1 MPIWM
6 LSTTRTK
13 RALLRFIF
21 FGKDTIKIT
30 NELYQETFIF
40 VFMNFLTNTYLFKR
54 IAVLT
59 SFIIVS
65 LILWNTYIFF
75 QKFKTEER
83 VKMEI
88 LAAAQKE
95 LKTGD
100 LDANVGLSLKIIEN
114 NKSIPMILV
123 DEEGTI
129 ETFQNLDAV
138 KALDAQ
144 YVKRQ
149 LEKMKSQ
156 NKPIEVSY
164 QGKNKKFIYYRD
176 SDLLNKLTYYPIALI
191 LILMLFLSVIYLF
204 YSSNK
209 AAETN
214 KLWTGMAKE
223 TAHQIGTPLSSLL
236 GWIAILKMEKVDDKY
251 VEEIEKDVA
260 RLNTIANRFSKIG
273 SKPALKKENI
283 VLIAKQAFDY
293 LESRSS
299 KQIVF
304 YFHSSGSEIFT
315 NLNTELF
322 GWVIENLI
330 KNALDAMQKEGTLEL
345 KIETIENKVKV
356 TVSDTG
362 KGMPKKLFKQIF
374 NPGFTTKKRG
384 WGLGLSLSKR
394 IVEDYHKGKIAVE
407 KSEIGKGTTF
417 EISLAIV

>member
-1 MPIWM
+1 
-6 LSTTRTK
+6 
-13 RALLRFIF
+13 
-21 FGKDTIKIT
+21 
-30 NELYQETFIF
+30 
-40 VFMNFLTNTYLFKR
+40 MNFLNKTFLFKR
-54 IAVLT
+54 IAVLI
-59 SFIIVS
+59 SFILVS

-75 QKFKTEER
+75 QKFKNEER
-83 VKMEI
+83 IKMEI

-95 LKTGD
+95 LNIGD
-100 LDANVGLSLKIIEN
+100 LDANVDLSLKVIEN

-123 DEEGTI
+123 AENGTI
-129 ETFQNLDAV
+129 ETFQNLDSV
-138 KALDAQ
+138 KALDQ
-144 YVKRQ
+144 KYVQNQ
-149 LEKMKSQ
+149 LLKMKSE

-164 QGKNKKFIYYRD
+164 KGKNKKFIYYRN
-176 SDLLNKLTYYPIALI
+176 SDLLNKLTYYPIALV
-191 LILMLFLSVIYLF
+191 LILLLFLSVIYLF

-251 VEEIEKDVA
+251 VEEIQKDVN

-273 SKPALKKENI
+273 SAPELKKENI
-283 VLIAKQAFDY
+283 VAITKQAFDY

-299 KQIVF
+299 KQITF
-304 YFHSSGSEIFT
+304 SFATSDAKIIT

-330 KNALDAMQKEGTLEL
+330 KNSIDAMLGKGALQLR
-345 KIETIENKVKV
+345 IENTPKKVKI
-356 TVSDTG
+356 TISDTG

-374 NPGFTTKKRG
+374 KPGFTTKKRG

-394 IVEDYHKGKIAVE
+394 IVKDYHRGNIVVQ
-407 KSEIGKGTTF
+407 KSEIGTGTTF
-417 EISLAIV
+417 EISMDKV

>member
-1 MPIWM
+1 
-6 LSTTRTK
+6 
-13 RALLRFIF
+13 
-21 FGKDTIKIT
+21 
-30 NELYQETFIF
+30 
-40 VFMNFLTNTYLFKR
+40 MNFLTNTYFFKR

-83 VKMEI
+83 AKVEI

-123 DEEGTI
+123 DEQGTI

-138 KALDAQ
+138 KSLDTQ
-144 YVKRQ
+144 YVIQQ

-164 QGKNKKFIYYRD
+164 QGKNKKLIYYRD

-283 VLIAKQAFDY
+283 VRIAKQAFDY

-304 YFHSSGSEIFT
+304 SFHSSGSEIFT

-330 KNALDAMQKEGTLEL
+330 KNALDTMQKEGTLEL
-345 KIETIENKVKV
+345 KIQTIENNVKV

-394 IVEDYHKGKIAVE
+394 IVEDYHKGKIAVQ

-417 EISLAIV
+417 EVLLAIV